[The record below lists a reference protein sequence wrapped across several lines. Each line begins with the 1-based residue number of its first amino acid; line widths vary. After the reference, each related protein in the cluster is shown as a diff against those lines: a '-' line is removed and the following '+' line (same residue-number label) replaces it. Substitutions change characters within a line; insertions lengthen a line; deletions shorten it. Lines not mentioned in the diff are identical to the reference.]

1 MKHLLLIC
9 QPLNNRGDESAH
21 KGLLRA
27 ISKESPQTRFTVVFL
42 GNKQNSIDQFNVKL
56 ANVEYVNIKGHKG
69 LIKFISYIAKYNMI
83 WLSFLLS
90 PTRNLIKYYKKSD
103 AVMCAPGGMNMG
115 GFQSWNHLYWL
126 KLAVMCKKPLYY
138 YGRSIG
144 PFPIETKDQRKF
156 RNESRNI
163 LDYISFL
170 SLRDKK
176 SEEEALKIGVKN
188 YYSTL
193 DSAFLDSPKVIVPN
207 EIQTQIGDK
216 PYIVFVPN
224 ILIWHHA
231 YKGKA
236 SKTDIINYYVKMVT
250 IMMSRFPDYNIVM
263 LPQTFNY
270 DVPLRN
276 DVNLFKD
283 IKSVVQDKRIIVVED
298 IYSSDIQ
305 QTIISKCQFL
315 VGARYHSIV
324 FAINQAV
331 PFIALCYEHKIEGL
345 LQALNKTDC
354 MIDITKIFDNSDN
367 AKRSIVSFEKLL
379 SSMLPDSD
387 SQKRAK
393 CIANDCLEKY
403 LKIINQ

>member
-1 MKHLLLIC
+1 MNNILLIC

-27 ISKESPQTRFTVVFL
+27 ISKESPNTHFIVIFL
-42 GNKQNSIDQFNVKL
+42 GSKQNSIDQFDVKL
-56 ANVEYVNIKGHKG
+56 TNVEYVNIKGHKG
-69 LIKFISYIAKYNMI
+69 LIRFISFIAKYNMI
-83 WLSFLLS
+83 WLSFLMS
-90 PTRNLIKYYKKSD
+90 STRSLIKYYKNAD
-103 AVMCAPGGMNMG
+103 AVMCAPGGMNLG
-115 GFQSWNHLYWL
+115 GFQSWDHLYWL
-126 KLAVMCKKPLYY
+126 KLAAMCKKPLYY

-144 PFPIETKDQRKF
+144 PFPVETKDQRKF
-156 RNESRNI
+156 RKESRKI
-163 LDYISFL
+163 IDYISFL

-176 SEEEALKIGVKN
+176 SEEEALKIGVRN

-193 DSAFLDSPKVIVPN
+193 DSAFLDSPKVTIPE
-207 EIQTQIGDK
+207 EIQKQIGDK

-224 ILIWHHA
+224 ILIWHRA

-236 SKTDIINYYVKMVT
+236 SKSDIINYYVKMVT
-250 IMMSRFPDYNIVM
+250 IMVSRFPDYNIVM

-283 IKSVVQDKRIIVVED
+283 IQSTVQDNRIIVVED
-298 IYSSDIQ
+298 IYCSDIQ

-331 PFIALCYEHKIEGL
+331 PFIALSYEHKIEGL
-345 LQALNKTDC
+345 LQALNKTDS
-354 MIDITKIFDNSDN
+354 MIDITKIFDNTDN
-367 AKRSIVSFEKLL
+367 TNNSIVSFEKMLL
-379 SSMLPDSD
+379 SISPDSD

-393 CIANDCLEKY
+393 SIANECLQMF
-403 LKIINQ
+403 LKEINQ